1 MLAWT
6 RENMIWSQKYGN
18 KDTVRGGNRNKYQ
31 KRRGGKDGKNRGGDE
46 RVRKLKLTKK

>member
-6 RENMIWSQKYGN
+6 RENMLWSQKYGK

-31 KRRGGKDGKNRGGDE
+31 KRRVVKMGKIEVEMRE
-46 RVRKLKLTKK
+46 